1 VTRGGGEEPVS
12 QGVARCAC
20 AQKRLH
26 LCHLFRGQV
35 CRSKTEQMRSML
47 SVASPARESR
57 LLAIYAHST
66 VDSNDCCNLPAH
78 RKERAPVLGE
88 RHRARQQGRQIKQRE
103 KRPEWQ
109 PPPPPPHKPLNSD
122 VNIHFSATSYKIT
135 RTRHFTN
142 DKLHGAR
149 GESSWDGDGSKHGTR
164 TCPDGEWLCCCS

>member
-1 VTRGGGEEPVS
+1 MCGRGCPPSLVSEGKGDCVTRGGGEEPVS

-109 PPPPPPHKPLNSD
+109 PPPPPPHMPPPCAGAHSAARHSRLVLTTHEPKWALNYLT
-122 VNIHFSATSYKIT
+122 IF
-135 RTRHFTN
+135 
-142 DKLHGAR
+142 
-149 GESSWDGDGSKHGTR
+149 
-164 TCPDGEWLCCCS
+164 